1 MIHKGVFGYII
12 GRKKRFMY
20 VENDANL
27 LWRILVREIYVIMKH
42 FQSKETFLEAFNK
55 IKIIK
60 DITLLKSSVIE
71 KCKIFLD
78 QEDKE
83 NFLKYCQSSF
93 INLLEAGH
101 ILITN
106 DNLKECEGFCF
117 VLDFNKWE
125 AQFYKD
131 SSLLESASIEEIMD
145 FEEMPS
151 KTYNEIVLEM
161 RDKFNS
167 YSNNV
172 NENELELKKLYKLKD
187 DAHNQSALNIEE
199 KLDKIIDDTKWKLK
213 ELHMNRRVFY
223 NRLIALDL
231 IEI

>member
-83 NFLKYCQSSF
+83 NFLLF
-93 INLLEAGH
+93 IFF
-101 ILITN
+101 
-106 DNLKECEGFCF
+106 GFRI
-117 VLDFNKWE
+117 DFNLCVHAGRRRRQGY
-125 AQFYKD
+125 AQFDCY
-131 SSLLESASIEEIMD
+131 
-145 FEEMPS
+145 P
-151 KTYNEIVLEM
+151 N
-161 RDKFNS
+161 
-167 YSNNV
+167 
-172 NENELELKKLYKLKD
+172 
-187 DAHNQSALNIEE
+187 
-199 KLDKIIDDTKWKLK
+199 
-213 ELHMNRRVFY
+213 
-223 NRLIALDL
+223 
-231 IEI
+231 

>member
-1 MIHKGVFGYII
+1 MIHKGIFGYII

-42 FQSKETFLEAFNK
+42 FVKKEIFLEAFKK
-55 IKIIK
+55 IKVIK
-60 DITLLKSSVIE
+60 DIKLLKSSVIE
-71 KCKIFLD
+71 KCKIFTD
-78 QEDKE
+78 QQEE
-83 NFLKYCQSSF
+83 HNYFKYCQSSF

-101 ILITN
+101 ILLTN
-106 DNLKECEGFCF
+106 DDDFKQGFCF
-117 VLDFNKWE
+117 ILDLNKWE

-131 SSLLESASIEEIMD
+131 SLLIKCASIEEIME
-145 FEEMPS
+145 FEEMPAKS
-151 KTYNEIVLEM
+151 YKEIVLEM

-172 NENELELKKLYKLKD
+172 NETELELKKLYKLKD
-187 DAHNQSALNIEE
+187 DAHNQCALNIEE

-231 IEI
+231 IED

>member
-1 MIHKGVFGYII
+1 MIHKGIFGYII
-12 GRKKRFMY
+12 GRKKRFMF

-42 FQSKETFLEAFNK
+42 FETKELFLEAFHK
-55 IKIIK
+55 IKVIK
-60 DITLLKSSVIE
+60 DIKLLKSSVIE
-71 KCKIFLD
+71 KCKTFTD
-78 QEDKE
+78 QEDPE
-83 NFLKYCQSSF
+83 NHLKYCQSSF

-101 ILITN
+101 ILLTN
-106 DNLKECEGFCF
+106 DDKNIEGFCF
-117 VLDFNKWE
+117 VLDFNKWTTE
-125 AQFYKD
+125 FYKD
-131 SSLLESASIEEIMD
+131 SCLLESVSIEEIMN

-167 YSNNV
+167 YYNNV
-172 NENELELKKLYKLKD
+172 NELELELEKLYKLKI

-199 KLDKIIDDTKWKLK
+199 KLEKIIDDTKWRLK
-213 ELHMNRRVFY
+213 ELHINRRVFY

-231 IEI
+231 IEQ